1 MLTKEEWEAALN
13 ATNICI
19 ACWGNPHDGMCPA
32 GSIARLRNVQMK
44 FGSICRLCKKETV
57 DTTQSDVE
65 GLLSA
70 LDALSNDLEVSPG
83 EFLDHL
89 GIMGKD
95 IKELIR
101 NGYEG
106 AYGVARAGP

>member
-13 ATNICI
+13 ATNFCV

-32 GSIARLRNVQMK
+32 GSIARLRGVEMK
-44 FGSICRLCKKETV
+44 FGAVCRVCKKENV

-70 LDALSNDLEVSPG
+70 LDALSEGLEMGPG
-83 EFLDHL
+83 QFLDNL
-89 GIMGKD
+89 GTMGKD

-101 NGYEG
+101 NGYES
-106 AYGVARAGP
+106 AYGVARASP